1 MTAEL
6 DLLRPALE
14 LAIAVARRSA
24 AETVPVTAPRAIQ
37 PFLRF
42 SKLPPRALNAART
55 ALDDDEFRERV
66 AGLATEG
73 EVGRAG
79 WLWLTRPDGWRDEF
93 DAMVRER
100 TARVEEGVD
109 AATRRELA
117 RTEEL
122 VRSQQQRIDELARE
136 LHGVRVELDRLR
148 RADVSRRTELDE
160 ARDAVER
167 ATDERARAVRE
178 LKAMERVLA
187 RRTAELKA
195 ATGPVEAAAP
205 TPGLLEIPQRAVIE
219 VRAALQSMIDAVD
232 ALPRPPLEPS
242 QAAGSVG
249 GGSVARDTRRRP
261 VRLGKGLIE
270 DTVDAARWLMG
281 RPGVLVLVDGYNVT
295 MLGWPELTAAQQRDA
310 LARAAT
316 DLQVTSGAQV
326 VLVFDGDA
334 EGGSAVRTVGSP
346 VRTRFT
352 REGLEADDELLGL
365 VDQASAPVVVVVSN
379 DRRVLDGARQR
390 GANTVRSSD
399 FLALVR

>member
-1 MTAEL
+1 MTVEL

-14 LAIAVARRSA
+14 MAIAVARQGADQAVS
-24 AETVPVTAPRAIQ
+24 VTAPRSIQ

-42 SKLPPRALNAART
+42 SKLPPRALDAART
-55 ALDDDEFRERV
+55 ALDDDEFRARV
-66 AGLATEG
+66 ADAAHEV

-79 WLWLTRPDGWRDEF
+79 WLWLTRPDGWRDEY
-93 DAMVRER
+93 DTIIRER
-100 TARVEEGVD
+100 TARVEEGAD
-109 AATRRELA
+109 AAARRELA

-122 VRSQQQRIDELARE
+122 VRSQQHRIEEQVRE
-136 LHGVRVELDRLR
+136 LHDVRRELDRLR
-148 RADVSRRTELDE
+148 QAELSQRAELDE
-160 ARDAVER
+160 AREAIAR
-167 ATDERARAVRE
+167 ATEERARAVRE
-178 LKAMERVLA
+178 LKAMEGVLA
-187 RRTAELKA
+187 RRTADMKA
-195 ATGPVEAAAP
+195 ATSPVEVAAP
-205 TPGLLEIPQRAVIE
+205 RPGSLEVPERAVSE

-232 ALPRPPLEPS
+232 ALARPSVEP
-242 QAAGSVG
+242 APAVGSVG

-261 VRLGKGLIE
+261 VRLGQGLIE

-295 MLGWPELTAAQQRDA
+295 MLGWPELTAAEQRDA
-310 LARAAT
+310 LGRAAT

-352 REGLEADDELLGL
+352 REGLEADDELLDL
-365 VDQASAPVVVVVSN
+365 VDAASAPVVVVVSN
-379 DRRVLDGARQR
+379 DRRVLDGARKR